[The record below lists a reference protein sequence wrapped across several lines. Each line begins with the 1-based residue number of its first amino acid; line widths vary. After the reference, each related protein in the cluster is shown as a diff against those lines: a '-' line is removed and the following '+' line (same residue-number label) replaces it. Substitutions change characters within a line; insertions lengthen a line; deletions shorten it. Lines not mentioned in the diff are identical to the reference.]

1 MSQAQ
6 RAVHAEELA
15 RAGADRAAAT
25 AEAQL
30 DAVKENHDAER
41 KGLQVCVGVRVRF
54 IVAASD
60 LHPTHPHQPTHSAQG
75 EIEQLTASLRA
86 ADSESNPARMA
97 ALARFE
103 FWRIWWS
110 SSSFSARRCSASWLA
125 WARSFWSRRILVT
138 SFSTDVSD
146 SSRAAKSSFRSA
158 SASRLIFSI
167 S

>member
-1 MSQAQ
+1 MVNALSRMSQAQ

-86 ADSESNPARMA
+86 AEADAERARADEMSAAAELDRRPRRRAEGRRAARPAEAREQDGGARLPGA
-97 ALARFE
+97 AHRGQ
-103 FWRIWWS
+103 RR
-110 SSSFSARRCSASWLA
+110 ARRP
-125 WARSFWSRRILVT
+125 
-138 SFSTDVSD
+138 
-146 SSRAAKSSFRSA
+146 
-158 SASRLIFSI
+158 
-167 S
+167 

>member
-1 MSQAQ
+1 MVNALSRMSQAQ

-86 ADSESNPARMA
+86 AEADAERARADEM
-97 ALARFE
+97 
-103 FWRIWWS
+103 
-110 SSSFSARRCSASWLA
+110 
-125 WARSFWSRRILVT
+125 
-138 SFSTDVSD
+138 
-146 SSRAAKSSFRSA
+146 RAAAELDQLRRAIGHLTTVAARAEKQ
-158 SASRLIFSI
+158 L
-167 S
+167 

>member
-1 MSQAQ
+1 MVNALSRMSQAQ

-30 DAVKENHDAER
+30 DAVMENHDAER

-86 ADSESNPARMA
+86 AEADAERARADEM
-97 ALARFE
+97 
-103 FWRIWWS
+103 
-110 SSSFSARRCSASWLA
+110 
-125 WARSFWSRRILVT
+125 
-138 SFSTDVSD
+138 
-146 SSRAAKSSFRSA
+146 RAAAELDQLRRAIGHLTTVAARAEKQ
-158 SASRLIFSI
+158 L
-167 S
+167 